1 MGFYLCKTL
10 TVMFKIHFTVFC
22 LCALRALCYL
32 SLQMYTE
39 AVKDC
44 EEALHLDPFNI
55 KALYRRA
62 QAHKELKVCKRKLYI
77 LWLM

>member
-1 MGFYLCKTL
+1 
-10 TVMFKIHFTVFC
+10 MFKIHFTWFY

-32 SLQMYTE
+32 SLQMYKE

-44 EEALHLDPFNI
+44 EKALELDPANI

-62 QAHKELKVCKRKLYI
+62 QAYKELKVSNRDI
-77 LWLM
+77 HPP